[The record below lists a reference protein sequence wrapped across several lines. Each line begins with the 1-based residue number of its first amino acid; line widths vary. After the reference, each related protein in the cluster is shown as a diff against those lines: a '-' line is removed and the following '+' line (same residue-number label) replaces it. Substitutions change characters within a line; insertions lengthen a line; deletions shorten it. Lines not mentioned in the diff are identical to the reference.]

1 MKLSGIGFFMALIG
15 LGGLAEAYGNMKAVI
30 ISIAL
35 IGIGAFLIAKGE
47 KNETDMRSDRDFD
60 SHVMDRLHFLRS

>member
-1 MKLSGIGFFMALIG
+1 MKLSGIGFVMALIG

-35 IGIGAFLIAKGE
+35 IVIGAFLIAKGE
-47 KNETDMRSDRDFD
+47 KNETDMRGNRGSNSNILDRPY
-60 SHVMDRLHFLRS
+60 FLRP

>member
-1 MKLSGIGFFMALIG
+1 MKLSGIGFSMALIG

-47 KNETDMRSDRDFD
+47 KNEADRC
-60 SHVMDRLHFLRS
+60 SNRGNNSNILDRPYFLRS